1 MTAGRGSVPAY
12 QVLSDAL
19 RARIITGELKPGEK
33 LPIEPDLSTQYGV
46 SRSTVREALRVLAS
60 QNLITTTRGVA
71 GGSFVA
77 YPNPEQVAGYLEAS
91 LRLLAQAHSLTI
103 GQIAEARDLLEVP
116 AAGLAAQRRSEQQ
129 LQELKAT
136 LFDRRHTSLAE
147 AIGYSKMFH
156 SALVRAT
163 GSPIV
168 EMLSRPVFEIV
179 YDHVRDW
186 EAPAGFWARIAG
198 DHEAIFDAVEAQDPT
213 SAREAIRDHL
223 RKLRPACA

>member
-1 MTAGRGSVPAY
+1 MPAY

-33 LPIEPDLSTQYGV
+33 LPIEPELSVQYGV

-60 QNLITTTRGVA
+60 QNLIITTRGVA

-77 YPNPEQVAGYLEAS
+77 YPHPEQVAGYLQAS
-91 LRLLAQAHSLTI
+91 LRLLAQSDNVTI
-103 GQIAEARDLLEVP
+103 GQLAEARDMLEVP
-116 AAGLAAQRRSEQQ
+116 AAGLAAQRRSDAQ
-129 LQELKAT
+129 LQDLKSA
-136 LFDRRHTSLAE
+136 LFDRGQVSLEE
-147 AIGYSKMFH
+147 AIRSSKSFH
-156 SALVRAT
+156 AALVRAT

-168 EMLSRPVFEIV
+168 EMLSRPVFEVV
-179 YDHVRDW
+179 YDHVQSW
-186 EAPAGFWARIAG
+186 QAPAGFWARIAG
-198 DHEAIFDAVEAQDPT
+198 DHEAIFDAVAAQDPT